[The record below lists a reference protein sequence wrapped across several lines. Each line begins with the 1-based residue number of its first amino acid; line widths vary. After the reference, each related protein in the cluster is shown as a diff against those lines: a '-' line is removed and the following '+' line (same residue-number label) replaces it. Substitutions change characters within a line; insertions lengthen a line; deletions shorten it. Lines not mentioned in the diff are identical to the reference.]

1 MGLPFKTSYIPKTY
15 DDNYYYDFD
24 SKLLTVPEISTE
36 NITITGNLKL
46 GETILISTA
55 AELNLLNGLTA
66 STDELNILDGVTA
79 STDELNIMD
88 GILAT
93 TSELNKLNGLITST
107 SELNILNGIS
117 CTTNQLNLLTGASAG
132 TVTNNKAVI
141 YNSSGFIIQTK
152 VPTVPSHVANKSYVD
167 SVTSSLNGLTSS
179 VAELNILDG
188 VTAST
193 AELNILDGISCT
205 TNQLNLLSGVT
216 STAAEIN
223 ILDGVTSTAAEINKL
238 SGLTSTTNQ
247 LNLLAG
253 ASAGTVVNNKA
264 VIYNSSGFI
273 IQSAVPTVP
282 SHVANKSY
290 VDSSITNNTN
300 TNITLTQSIQTYIT
314 QLGILTE
321 LQIDNIKVNGNNIL
335 SLFGSIFINP
345 AAGHPIILDGAINID
360 AGIVT
365 GADSI
370 TSTVFVGN
378 LTGNA
383 SGSAATVTGSTQTAI
398 TQVGILT
405 GLAIGGDIDCTGSVT
420 GVITTAAQ
428 PYITQVGNLSNLT
441 VNGTITAANT
451 DTTHILGN
459 AKIGNMGHTPG
470 SWMGIS
476 HKDAATTTNYAL
488 IQRSDGRT
496 LLNSASG
503 QNIYFQQNN
512 AAWMYGNS
520 AGVTITPPLYINNM
534 KLSSTTSSVV
544 TTHIISNNQISGSAG
559 EVFKIVSYNNSI
571 KYCALACKGFYFA
584 AHNSNGNTLHWYAS
598 SFNTTSDDRLKHNET
613 VIQNSLETIMK
624 LSAENYDFGEEGSG
638 DYVKSSGFIAQEV
651 EQIPELKHAVNLPN
665 TESKY
670 YSLNYEIIFTYAVS
684 AIQELNTIVTT
695 QAATISTLE
704 AKLAAQ
710 EARIAHIESRLG

>member
-1 MGLPFKTSYIPKTY
+1 M
-15 DDNYYYDFD
+15 
-24 SKLLTVPEISTE
+24 
-36 NITITGNLKL
+36 
-46 GETILISTA
+46 
-55 AELNLLNGLTA
+55 
-66 STDELNILDGVTA
+66 
-79 STDELNIMD
+79 
-88 GILAT
+88 
-93 TSELNKLNGLITST
+93 
-107 SELNILNGIS
+107 
-117 CTTNQLNLLTGASAG
+117 
-132 TVTNNKAVI
+132 
-141 YNSSGFIIQTK
+141 
-152 VPTVPSHVANKSYVD
+152 
-167 SVTSSLNGLTSS
+167 
-179 VAELNILDG
+179 
-188 VTAST
+188 
-193 AELNILDGISCT
+193 
-205 TNQLNLLSGVT
+205 
-216 STAAEIN
+216 
-223 ILDGVTSTAAEINKL
+223 
-238 SGLTSTTNQ
+238 
-247 LNLLAG
+247 NLLAG

-273 IQSAVPTVP
+273 IQTQNPTVS

-290 VDSSITNNTN
+290 VDASITNNTN
-300 TNITLTQSIQTYIT
+300 TNITLTQAIQTYIT